1 MGIPSYFSHI
11 IRNYSN
17 IIRNL
22 KYFNDSNIVLHHL
35 FMDCNS
41 IIYDSVRSVE
51 YLDND
56 TEFEEKVINIIIK
69 QIENYIHTI
78 KPTKT
83 VFIAFDGVAPFA
95 KMEQQRTRRHKNLF
109 LNQLDFTDE
118 KTNNSK
124 WDTTAITPG
133 TKFMNKL
140 SEKIEYAFSYV
151 NKKYGIE
158 QVIVSTSNESGEGE
172 HKLFEFLRNNEL
184 SNDNVALYGLD
195 SDLIMLSIFHIYQ
208 TNNIYIFREAPE
220 FVKNMLPVGSV
231 YNDTDPYFLDINLLT
246 NNIIDRMDCIDNSI
260 VRVYDYVFLCFFLG
274 NDFLPHFP
282 AMNIRT
288 HGIDTILDIYRLQLG
303 KTYNASIIDT
313 NYKINWRNL
322 RKVIEKI
329 SAKEKDFLL
338 QEYSY
343 RKKFDSFKFKEETFE
358 DKEKL
363 FQNTPIIYRS
373 QEKYISPDLD
383 FWETR
388 YYKTL
393 FKHDVTDKFIKDV
406 CNNYME
412 GLEWVLKYYTKG
424 CVDWRWKYNYSYPPL
439 FKDLINFIPHFE
451 MTFIKENNNMP
462 FHPYTQLSY
471 VLPIT
476 NHRLIPDKI
485 SKFLKYNYR
494 EYYSENYKFEW
505 AFCRYFWE
513 SHPILPDIPLDVLEN
528 WNIQINSYVTN

>member
-1 MGIPSYFSHI
+1 
-11 IRNYSN
+11 
-17 IIRNL
+17 
-22 KYFNDSNIVLHHL
+22 
-35 FMDCNS
+35 
-41 IIYDSVRSVE
+41 
-51 YLDND
+51 LDND

-260 VRVYDYVFLCFFLG
+260 VRVYDYVFFLEMI
-274 NDFLPHFP
+274 FYHIF
-282 AMNIRT
+282 
-288 HGIDTILDIYRLQLG
+288 QL
-303 KTYNASIIDT
+303 
-313 NYKINWRNL
+313 
-322 RKVIEKI
+322 
-329 SAKEKDFLL
+329 
-338 QEYSY
+338 
-343 RKKFDSFKFKEETFE
+343 
-358 DKEKL
+358 
-363 FQNTPIIYRS
+363 
-373 QEKYISPDLD
+373 
-383 FWETR
+383 
-388 YYKTL
+388 
-393 FKHDVTDKFIKDV
+393 
-406 CNNYME
+406 
-412 GLEWVLKYYTKG
+412 
-424 CVDWRWKYNYSYPPL
+424 
-439 FKDLINFIPHFE
+439 
-451 MTFIKENNNMP
+451 
-462 FHPYTQLSY
+462 
-471 VLPIT
+471 
-476 NHRLIPDKI
+476 
-485 SKFLKYNYR
+485 
-494 EYYSENYKFEW
+494 
-505 AFCRYFWE
+505 
-513 SHPILPDIPLDVLEN
+513 
-528 WNIQINSYVTN
+528 